1 MVKILPSNAV
11 GMGLIPSGG
20 LRSHVPLPPK
30 KQNIKLKQYCN
41 KFSKDSKNDPY
52 QKDL

>member
-1 MVKILPSNAV
+1 MCLSA
-11 GMGLIPSGG
+11 
-20 LRSHVPLPPK
+20 K
-30 KQNIKLKQYCN
+30 KNNIKLKQYCN